1 MLDPLGTSGATEM
14 LQKAL
19 DTLAL
24 RHRTLANNVANVN
37 VAGFRRSDVDFAE
50 SLQAAVSARQ
60 GRGLTVTHP
69 RHIKGARSSAGAA
82 AVFQPEKPIPDGS
95 ASNVDIDEEMVALS
109 ENSLLY
115 ETYATLLSVKLAT
128 LRAAIR
134 S

>member
-1 MLDPLGTSGATEM
+1 MFDPLGTSGTTEM

-24 RHRTLANNVANVN
+24 RHKTLANNVANVN
-37 VAGFRRSDVDFAE
+37 VVGFRRSDVDFSEA
-50 SLQAAVSARQ
+50 LQSAVSARQ
-60 GRGLTVTHP
+60 SRGLTVTHP
-69 RHIKGARSSAGAA
+69 RHIRGTSSSAGEA
-82 AVFQPEKPIPDGS
+82 AVFQPDKPIPEGA